1 MASLSR
7 VNVQVGFQG
16 QEAVAGF
23 EQVSN
28 SAKKTTGEVDKL
40 NQKAEQGGK
49 AAGSSGMKWTEL
61 KSKLDLFL
69 GGIGKVAG
77 AVEAFAAL
85 GAELQTTQ
93 IRLAYVTGSWEEA
106 GRVLEDVRQQS
117 METGQSFAGMVDGLQ
132 KLTSVGLSAGAAATV
147 LERMGNA
154 AELLGAQG
162 MSSLAGSIN
171 QLMRAGTAT
180 EGALMSL
187 QDQGLDVFGALGD
200 SLSKVTGKAY
210 TTEEAIRA
218 IRRGAVSSAQAIEA
232 IDAASNSPK
241 AREAAQRFFGSFE
254 GQVARLKTTMEDTFR
269 EISKLFLEAFDWAA
283 VAAGLR
289 GTFSAV
295 RDIVKEIADTFL
307 PVIDPKNKAEGIE
320 KSFRLIR
327 DVTFEVGQQFSMTML
342 KLGDSLTQILDNVT
356 FAIEKASAIL
366 EGGIKGWATGAT
378 DEEIGK
384 AENRLARKD
393 FNRNM
398 DFLDRQKGLED
409 FWGKVRGNA
418 AANDDKRAQKMGME
432 NLFGGGVFDTLKE
445 GAKAL
450 AEQVKQA
457 AAKMQMAEIT
467 FEKTALDLEENFA
480 TPAEQFQKAMADV
493 GNQLK
498 DARARLAKGDP
509 LLGRV
514 EAGLQRK
521 AGKQIMDFLKEN
533 EVGTSWQ
540 ASRAD
545 KGSAAAMETILRNR
559 FGEQGQDVQ
568 QRIKGA
574 LDLANRLAQQQ
585 LAAQERAIAAFEN
598 ARPGVLAF
606 K

>member
-23 EQVSN
+23 EQVGN
-28 SAKKTTGEVDKL
+28 SAKKTTGEVDQL
-40 NQKAEQGGK
+40 NKKAEQGGK

-132 KLTSVGLSAGAAATV
+132 KLTSVGLSARAAATV

-180 EGALMSL
+180 EGALMQL

-200 SLSKVTGKAY
+200 SLSKVTGQAY

-269 EISKLFLEAFDWAA
+269 EISKMFLEAFDWTA

-289 GTFSAV
+289 GSFSAI
-295 RDIVKEIADTFL
+295 RDIAKEISDLFL
-307 PVIDPKNKAEGIE
+307 PVVDPKNKAEGIE
-320 KSFRLIR
+320 KSFRFFR
-327 DVTFEVGQQFSMTML
+327 DVTFEFSERLAKAMISLSESLSLIMIRVDTTIQKAMNVVEGGVAGWAMGDTQEKNKVVDNWAKRDVDNAAMKAFNDKMDVEDFFEGL
-342 KLGDSLTQILDNVT
+342 RKKAAARDADQAKKLGLGD
-356 FAIEKASAIL
+356 
-366 EGGIKGWATGAT
+366 
-378 DEEIGK
+378 
-384 AENRLARKD
+384 
-393 FNRNM
+393 
-398 DFLDRQKGLED
+398 
-409 FWGKVRGNA
+409 
-418 AANDDKRAQKMGME
+418 
-432 NLFGGGVFDTLKE
+432 LFGGAFDTIRD
-445 GAKAL
+445 GAKAI
-450 AEQVKQA
+450 ADQVKQA
-457 AAKMQMAEIT
+457 AAKLQIAKGT
-467 FEKTALDLEENFA
+467 FEKMALDMEENFA
-480 TPAEQFQKAMADV
+480 TPAEQFKKTMADV

-498 DARARLAKGDP
+498 DARARLAQGDP
-509 LLGRV
+509 LLGRI
-514 EAGLQRK
+514 EAGLKRK
-521 AGKQIMDFLKEN
+521 AGQQIMDFLKQN

-540 ASRAD
+540 AARAD

-559 FGEQGQDVQ
+559 FGEQGRDVQ
-568 QRIKGA
+568 ERIKGA

-598 ARPGVLAF
+598 ARPGVVAF

>member
-23 EQVSN
+23 EQVGN

-180 EGALMSL
+180 EGALMQL
-187 QDQGLDVFGALGD
+187 QDQGLDVFGALGE
-200 SLSKVTGKAY
+200 SLSRVTGQAY

-241 AREAAQRFFGSFE
+241 AKEAAQRFFGSFE
-254 GQVARLKTTMEDTFR
+254 GQVARLKSTMEDTFR
-269 EISKLFLEAFDWAA
+269 EISKMFLKAFDWAA
-283 VAAGLR
+283 VTAALR
-289 GTFSAV
+289 GGFAAV

-307 PVIDPKNKAEGIE
+307 PVIDPKDKAGGIE
-320 KSFRLIR
+320 KSFRAARDLTLDIAEGLIESAKVIVESFKKAAKAITDAANLASQGGR
-327 DVTFEVGQQFSMTML
+327 LVGLGQGGAAAFAQRQIDELNKNKPKKPPIQDEFGDAAKNML
-342 KLGDSLTQILDNVT
+342 KNIR
-356 FAIEKASAIL
+356 E
-366 EGGIKGWATGAT
+366 
-378 DEEIGK
+378 
-384 AENRLARKD
+384 R
-393 FNRNM
+393 
-398 DFLDRQKGLED
+398 
-409 FWGKVRGNA
+409 A
-418 AANDDKRAQKMGME
+418 AARDADQAKKLGMG
-432 NLFGGGVFDTLKE
+432 NLFGGAFDTIRD

-450 AEQVKQA
+450 ADQVKQA
-457 AAKMQMAEIT
+457 AAKMQMAKVT

-480 TPAEQFQKAMADV
+480 TPAEQFQKAMKDV

-545 KGSAAAMETILRNR
+545 KGSAAAMEAILRNR
-559 FGEQGQDVQ
+559 FGEQGKDVQ

-598 ARPGVLAF
+598 ARPGVVAF

>member
-23 EQVSN
+23 EQVGN

-180 EGALMSL
+180 EGALMGL

-289 GTFSAV
+289 GAFSAV

-418 AANDDKRAQKMGME
+418 AANDDKRARKMGME
-432 NLFGGGVFDTLKE
+432 NLFGGGVFDTLKD

-457 AAKMQMAEIT
+457 AARLEIAKGT
-467 FEKTALDLEENFA
+467 FEKMALDMEDNFA
-480 TPAEQFQKAMADV
+480 TPAEQFKKTMEDV

-598 ARPGVLAF
+598 ARPGVVAF

>member
-23 EQVSN
+23 EQVGN

-61 KSKLDLFL
+61 KSKLDLFM

-93 IRLAYVTGSWEEA
+93 IRLAYVTGSWREA

-147 LERMGNA
+147 LERMSNA
-154 AELLGAQG
+154 SELLGAQG

-180 EGALMSL
+180 EGALMQL
-187 QDQGLDVFGALGD
+187 QDQGLDVFGSLGD

-254 GQVARLKTTMEDTFR
+254 GQVARLRSTMEDTFR
-269 EISKLFLEAFDWAA
+269 EISKTFLEAFDWAA
-283 VAAGLR
+283 VTAALR
-289 GTFSAV
+289 GGFAAV

-307 PVIDPKNKAEGIE
+307 PVIDPKDKAGGIE
-320 KSFRLIR
+320 KSFRAARDLTLDIAEGLIESAKVIVESFKKAAKLIEDASWLANQGKR
-327 DVTFEVGQQFSMTML
+327 VVGLGQGGAAAFAQRQIDELNKNKPKKPAIQEDFGDAAKNML
-342 KLGDSLTQILDNVT
+342 KNIR
-356 FAIEKASAIL
+356 E
-366 EGGIKGWATGAT
+366 
-378 DEEIGK
+378 
-384 AENRLARKD
+384 R
-393 FNRNM
+393 
-398 DFLDRQKGLED
+398 
-409 FWGKVRGNA
+409 A
-418 AANDDKRAQKMGME
+418 AARDAEQAKKLEMGNM
-432 NLFGGGVFDTLKE
+432 FGGVWDTLKD

-450 AEQVKQA
+450 ADQVKQA
-457 AAKMQMAEIT
+457 GAKMQMAKIT

-480 TPAEQFQKAMADV
+480 TPAEQFQKAMTDV

-598 ARPGVLAF
+598 ARPGVVAF

>member
-23 EQVSN
+23 EQVGN

-40 NQKAEQGGK
+40 NQKAEQSGK
-49 AAGSSGMKWTEL
+49 AAGGSGMKWTEL
-61 KSKLDLFL
+61 KSKLDLFT
-69 GGIGKVAG
+69 GGIGKIAG
-77 AVEAFAAL
+77 AVQAFAAL
-85 GAELQTTQ
+85 GGELQSTQ
-93 IRLAYVTGSWEEA
+93 IRLAYVTGSWEQA
-106 GRVLEDVRQQS
+106 GRVLEDMRQQS
-117 METGQSFAGMVDGLQ
+117 METGVAFSEMVGGLQ
-132 KLTSVGLSAGAAATV
+132 QLTTVGLSAGAAATV
-147 LERMGNA
+147 LERMANA
-154 AELLGAQG
+154 SELLGAQG

-187 QDQGLDVFGALGD
+187 QDQGLDVFGALGE

-218 IRRGAVSSAQAIEA
+218 IRRGAVSSAAAIEA
-232 IDAASNSPK
+232 IEAASNSPK
-241 AREAAQRFFGSFE
+241 AQETARRFFGSFE
-254 GQVARLKTTMEDTFR
+254 GQIARLKTTMEDTFR
-269 EISKLFLEAFDWAA
+269 EISKLFLEAFDWTA

-289 GTFSAV
+289 GAFSAV

-327 DVTFEVGQQFSMTML
+327 DITFEVGQQFSMTML
-342 KLGDSLTQILDNVT
+342 KLGDSLTEILDNVT

-366 EGGIKGWATGAT
+366 EGGVKGWASGST
-378 DEEIGK
+378 DAEIDK
-384 AENRLARKD
+384 AEKRLDRKA

-398 DFLDRQKGLED
+398 DFLDRQKGLDD
-409 FWGKVRGNA
+409 FFGKVRGNA
-418 AANDDKRAQKMGME
+418 AANDEKRAQKLGMG
-432 NLFGGGVFDTLKE
+432 NLFGGAWDTIKD

-450 AEQVKQA
+450 ADQIKQA
-457 AAKMQMAEIT
+457 AAKLEIAKNT
-467 FEKTALDLEENFA
+467 FEKMALDLEENFA
-480 TPAEQFQKAMADV
+480 SPAEQFNKTMADV

-498 DARARLAKGDP
+498 DARARLAAGDP
-509 LLGRV
+509 LLGRL
-514 EAGLQRK
+514 EAGLKRK
-521 AGKQIMDFLKEN
+521 AGKQIMDMLKEN

-540 ASRAD
+540 AARAD
-545 KGSAAAMETILRNR
+545 KGSAAAMETIMRNR
-559 FGEQGQDVQ
+559 FGEQGKDVQ
-568 QRIKGA
+568 ERIKA
-574 LDLANRLAQQQ
+574 AMDLANRLAKAQ
-585 LAAQERAIAAFEN
+585 LEAQERAIAAFEK
-598 ARPGVLAF
+598 ARPGVVAF

>member
-23 EQVSN
+23 EQVGN
-28 SAKKTTGEVDKL
+28 SAKKTTGEVDQL

-180 EGALMSL
+180 EGALMGL

-254 GQVARLKTTMEDTFR
+254 GQVARLKSTMEDTFR

-289 GTFSAV
+289 GSFSAI
-295 RDIVKEIADTFL
+295 RDIAKEISDLFL
-307 PVIDPKNKAEGIE
+307 PVVDPKNKAEGIE
-320 KSFRLIR
+320 KSFRFFR
-327 DVTFEVGQQFSMTML
+327 DVTFEFSERLAKAMISLSEALSLIMIRVDTTIQKAMNVVEGGVSGWAMGDTQEKNKVVDNWAKRDIDNAAMKAFNDKMDVEDFFEGL
-342 KLGDSLTQILDNVT
+342 RKKAAARDANQAKKLGLGD
-356 FAIEKASAIL
+356 
-366 EGGIKGWATGAT
+366 
-378 DEEIGK
+378 
-384 AENRLARKD
+384 
-393 FNRNM
+393 
-398 DFLDRQKGLED
+398 
-409 FWGKVRGNA
+409 
-418 AANDDKRAQKMGME
+418 
-432 NLFGGGVFDTLKE
+432 LFGGAFDTIRD
-445 GAKAL
+445 GAKAI
-450 AEQVKQA
+450 ADQVKQA
-457 AAKMQMAEIT
+457 AAKMQMAKVT

-498 DARARLAKGDP
+498 DARGRLAKGDP

-598 ARPGVLAF
+598 ARPGVVAF